1 MNKELQLKNACIL
14 LDLEGM
20 VISNNENKVLAV
32 PTEISYLIFKKRD
45 IIECYSTL
53 LKYNLYKYNKS
64 FWYKSYKYIKKNFKG
79 AFQFNESSQLGKDPN
94 VIKQYLINIIK
105 KYDMTIYAKGL
116 NFELQYLF
124 GDLDEFHSTIRP
136 KDIFCKYVELN
147 DLKMPKYDN
156 IENKN
161 ILIKEFYNKHK
172 SIIETNLKISKE
184 ELFELNLNYY
194 ISFHYSILEIIVFY
208 KLLPDY
214 EYSDK

>member
-1 MNKELQLKNACIL
+1 
-14 LDLEGM
+14 
-20 VISNNENKVLAV
+20 
-32 PTEISYLIFKKRD
+32 
-45 IIECYSTL
+45 
-53 LKYNLYKYNKS
+53 
-64 FWYKSYKYIKKNFKG
+64 
-79 AFQFNESSQLGKDPN
+79 
-94 VIKQYLINIIK
+94 
-105 KYDMTIYAKGL
+105 
-116 NFELQYLF
+116 
-124 GDLDEFHSTIRP
+124 
-136 KDIFCKYVELN
+136 
-147 DLKMPKYDN
+147 MPKYDN